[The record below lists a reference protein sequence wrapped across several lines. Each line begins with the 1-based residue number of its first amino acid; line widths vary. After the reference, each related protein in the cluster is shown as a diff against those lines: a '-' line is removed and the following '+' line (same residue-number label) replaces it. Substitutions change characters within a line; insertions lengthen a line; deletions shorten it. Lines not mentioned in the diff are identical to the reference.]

1 MGLNGI
7 WWGYNRLY
15 NDSWDMYTII
25 WDYTSITHITTRFC
39 LKISVNTIRFFIIWL
54 TLPFGDLL
62 QIDFGSCVWAVKMT
76 VDLLNKQGIPTN
88 NNYWLWEILTFWSG
102 ILQQNKFNPQTSSNL
117 LRNLG
122 FPWISGGNL
131 NGAAVALGAP
141 VAVVVGSPRRHG
153 VDVRPGDLRNF
164 GVAVLPAWR
173 RIWGTCYGHQMLNWT

>member
-1 MGLNGI
+1 
-7 WWGYNRLY
+7 
-15 NDSWDMYTII
+15 MYTII

-131 NGAAVALGAP
+131 NGAAVARGGRGRWVSQTPRCRRPSRWSPELWGCSTPSLAPNLGYLLWSSNVKLNVDNP
-141 VAVVVGSPRRHG
+141 VAKDYFGLVSTH
-153 VDVRPGDLRNF
+153 LR
-164 GVAVLPAWR
+164 L
-173 RIWGTCYGHQMLNWT
+173 L